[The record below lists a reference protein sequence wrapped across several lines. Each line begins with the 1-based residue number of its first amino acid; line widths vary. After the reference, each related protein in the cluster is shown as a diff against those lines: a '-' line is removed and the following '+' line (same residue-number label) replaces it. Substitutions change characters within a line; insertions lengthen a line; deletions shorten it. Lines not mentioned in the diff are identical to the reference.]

1 MVPIFRAAEWSAAWA
16 ARIGVFCAL
25 LAGLVTCADVV
36 IRHAGGQGILGTVD
50 ITQLM
55 IMATAF
61 LTIPYGFIADSHV
74 AVDLGIE
81 RLPYRLQVFCRLL
94 AALCGALLM
103 LAIAGFGWQQFDTV
117 ALMGDKSQ
125 TIALPMTWY
134 WYPLL
139 GGAAFA
145 VLMAL
150 VVALR
155 HLVTLLTGDDPLSAA
170 KQDGAT

>member
-1 MVPIFRAAEWSAAWA
+1 MMPIYRAADWSAAWA
-16 ARIGVFCAL
+16 ARVGAFCAL
-25 LAGLVTCADVV
+25 LAGLATCADVV
-36 IRHAGGQGILGTVD
+36 IRQAGGQGILGTVD

-61 LTIPYGFIADSHV
+61 LTIPYGFISDSHV

-81 RLPYRLQVFCRLL
+81 RLPFRLQALCRML

-103 LAIAGFGWQQFDTV
+103 LAIGWFGWQQFNTV
-117 ALMGDKSQ
+117 ALMGDRSQ

-139 GGAAFA
+139 GGAVFA
-145 VLMAL
+145 ALMAL

-155 HLVTLLTGDDPLSAA
+155 HAVALLTGRDPVVADRAGEAA
-170 KQDGAT
+170 

>member
-1 MVPIFRAAEWSAAWA
+1 MTPIYRAAEWSAAWA
-16 ARIGVFCAL
+16 ARVGALCAL
-25 LAGLVTCADVV
+25 LAGLATCADVV

-55 IMATAF
+55 IMAAAF

-74 AVDLGIE
+74 AVDLGVE
-81 RLPYRLQVFCRLL
+81 RLPFRIQAFCRMA

-103 LAIAGFGWQQFDTV
+103 LAIAGFGWQQFNTV
-117 ALMGDKSQ
+117 ALMGDRSQ

-139 GGAAFA
+139 GGAVFA
-145 VLMAL
+145 ALMAL

-155 HLVTLLTGDDPLSAA
+155 HLVSMLAGRDPLPAPDSELAA
-170 KQDGAT
+170 

>member
-1 MVPIFRAAEWSAAWA
+1 MTPIYRAAEWSAAWA
-16 ARIGVFCAL
+16 ARVGAFCAL
-25 LAGLVTCADVV
+25 LAGLATCADVA

-61 LTIPYGFIADSHV
+61 LTIPHGFIADSHV
-74 AVDLGIE
+74 AVDLGIG
-81 RLPYRLQVFCRLL
+81 RLPFRMQAFCRML
-94 AALCGALLM
+94 AALCGTALM
-103 LAIAGFGWQQFDTV
+103 LAIAAFGWQQFNTV
-117 ALMGDKSQ
+117 ALMGDRSQ

-139 GGAAFA
+139 GGAVFA
-145 VLMAL
+145 ALMAL

-155 HLVTLLTGDDPLSAA
+155 HLLTLLTGRDPLPAPNAQPAA
-170 KQDGAT
+170 